1 MGRSRF
7 EAENTRRRGVAQ
19 VNAAIS
25 PMLIGGNSNSPIGEK
40 AAGMTRAE
48 MRAGRLRMTI
58 APSLRAQRSNP
69 HRRMDSWIA
78 SLRSQ

>member
-7 EAENTRRRGVAQ
+7 EAENARRRRPRR

-48 MRAGRLRMTI
+48 MRA
-58 APSLRAQRSNP
+58 
-69 HRRMDSWIA
+69 D
-78 SLRSQ
+78 

>member
-25 PMLIGGNSNSPIGEK
+25 PMLIGGNSNAPMIGEK
-40 AAGMTRAE
+40 AAGMTLAE
-48 MRAGRLRMTI
+48 MRA
-58 APSLRAQRSNP
+58 
-69 HRRMDSWIA
+69 D
-78 SLRSQ
+78 